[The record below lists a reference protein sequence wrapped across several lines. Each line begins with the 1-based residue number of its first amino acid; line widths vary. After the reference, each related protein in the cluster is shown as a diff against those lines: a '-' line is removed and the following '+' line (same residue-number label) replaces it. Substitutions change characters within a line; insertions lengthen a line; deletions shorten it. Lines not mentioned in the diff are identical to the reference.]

1 MCSSVLVY
9 ALQALNSIPG
19 NFKKAG
25 TAKQNET
32 PRPMPPT
39 PRFFC
44 LRKSSLKT
52 IQRYKTLKFVAR
64 TTMLWVF
71 TVSYVKS
78 LSQLSRIPPALSN
91 FHLNRKW
98 SFNNGVPAPHYR
110 PKVHDTVCFSQHSMQ
125 TVITSKLLVHKYLAL

>member
-25 TAKQNET
+25 TAKQSET

-44 LRKSSLKT
+44 LEKIFIENYSK
-52 IQRYKTLKFVAR
+52 IQNIK
-64 TTMLWVF
+64 
-71 TVSYVKS
+71 
-78 LSQLSRIPPALSN
+78 IC
-91 FHLNRKW
+91 
-98 SFNNGVPAPHYR
+98 G
-110 PKVHDTVCFSQHSMQ
+110 
-125 TVITSKLLVHKYLAL
+125 